1 MEIESEYTLI
11 SGVPVHGGT
20 GPSLPR
26 WFCRESAV
34 VRFSESR
41 SAGIRYESSHMKIGI
56 FPELD
61 DNDIVVLE
69 MEYQLPLE
77 TGHLGE

>member
-1 MEIESEYTLI
+1 M
-11 SGVPVHGGT
+11 
-20 GPSLPR
+20 
-26 WFCRESAV
+26 